1 MIDIVKVMNNLCP
14 GAKWTCR
21 GNDYEGIEW
30 NDTVQNKPT
39 KEEFLA
45 EANRVFQEFKSNEYQ
60 RKRQREYPP
69 LTELADAL
77 YHQQNGDDSKMTA
90 YLAKVEA
97 VKQKY
102 PKE

>member
-1 MIDIVKVMNNLCP
+1 MIHQAIRNTHPNVTTIN
-14 GAKWTCR
+14 
-21 GNDYEGIEW
+21 GNDEVYDAQG
-30 NDTVQNKPT
+30 
-39 KEEFLA
+39 
-45 EANRVFQEFKSNEYQ
+45 NRVELNTALISAELARLKAESKATEYQ
-60 RKRQREYPP
+60 RKRAPEYPP

-77 YHQQNGDDSKMTA
+77 YHQQNGDDTKMTA

>member
-1 MIDIVKVMNNLCP
+1 MIRHIAIRKIYPNASIIDDEHGVFDKN
-14 GAKWTCR
+14 G
-21 GNDYEGIEW
+21 
-30 NDTVQNKPT
+30 VQL
-39 KEEFLA
+39 EIDESLVLA
-45 EANRVFQEFKSNEYQ
+45 ETSRLFQEQKSTEYQ
-60 RKRQREYPP
+60 RKREKEYPP